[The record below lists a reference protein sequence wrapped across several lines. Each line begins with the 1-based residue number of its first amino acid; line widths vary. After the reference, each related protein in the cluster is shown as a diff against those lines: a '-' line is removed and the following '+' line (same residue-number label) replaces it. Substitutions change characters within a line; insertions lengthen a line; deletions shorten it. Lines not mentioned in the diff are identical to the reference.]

1 MNFLW
6 INIHDMTKYI
16 AILFLVI
23 ITCSGYSQ
31 ETPFSEDEL
40 KNFQQKAQDKASKF
54 SEYLSIIASKS
65 IPLEDRED
73 AIRLACG
80 LFISDTVRIQVS
92 YCPKKGEPEIISRT
106 LIDYLRRLCWLPYDE
121 VKIEWVE
128 FSVLGKLHRGIDGK
142 YYGLIGY
149 VQRFQGIKGD
159 MIYEDTTF
167 KTIEVVLVT
176 YSKYDE
182 SGEEKIVWDVFLSNI
197 KIEEPCID

>member
-1 MNFLW
+1 
-6 INIHDMTKYI
+6 MTKYI
-16 AILFLVI
+16 AILFLFI
-23 ITCSGYSQ
+23 IVYSGYSQ
-31 ETPFSEDEL
+31 ESPFNEDEL
-40 KNFQQKAQDKASKF
+40 KNFQEKAQYKAGKF
-54 SEYLSIIASKS
+54 SEYLAIIASKNKA
-65 IPLEDRED
+65 LDDKED

-92 YCPKKGEPEIISRT
+92 YCPKDGKPEIISRT

-121 VKIEWVE
+121 VRIEWVE
-128 FSVLGKLHRGIDGK
+128 FSVLGKLHRGPDGK

-182 SGEEKIVWDVFLSNI
+182 SGDERIVWDVFLSNI
-197 KIEEPCID
+197 KIEEPCL